1 MRIGVIGASGFI
13 GSHFCRLAQGSGH
26 EVIAYTR
33 RQGVFHPFATE
44 TLHQSSSEPGTLPE
58 TRLDAMVHLAGES
71 VFGLWTQNKRDRI
84 LRSRSDL
91 TRRIVESM
99 ATWSPQNRPAAFI
112 CASGVGFYGSRGDEV
127 LDEGSSRGDGFLAE
141 VCLAWEEAARTAN
154 QAFGA
159 RVVSLRTGLVLGSD
173 GGALPLMKLAFK
185 LGLGGRL
192 GSGSQWTPWIHIAD
206 EAALILWAVEQ
217 DAVHGPLNL
226 SAPHPVTNA
235 EFTRVLARAVHR
247 PAVLPAPAFA
257 LRLVLRDMAD
267 EMLLV
272 SQRAVPRAAVDRG
285 FTFAHSTL
293 DSALQDL
300 LG

>member
-13 GSHFCRLAQGSGH
+13 GSHFCQLAQGRGH
-26 EVIAYTR
+26 EIIAYTR
-33 RQGVFHPFATE
+33 RQGSFAPCATE
-44 TLHQSSSEPGTLPE
+44 TLYQSPEQPGALPE
-58 TRLDAMVHLAGES
+58 TKLDAVVHLAGES
-71 VFGLWTQNKRDRI
+71 VFGLWTRNKRDRI

-91 TRRIVESM
+91 TRRIVDGI
-99 ATWSPQNRPAAFI
+99 AAWSPENRPAAFI
-112 CASGVGFYGSRGDEV
+112 CASGVGFYGDRGDEV

-141 VCLAWEEAARTAN
+141 VCLAWEEAARTAH

-159 RVVSLRTGLVLGSD
+159 RVVSLRTGLVLGPD

-192 GSGSQWTPWIHIAD
+192 GSGAQWMPWIHIHD

-217 DAVHGPLNL
+217 ESVHGPLNL
-226 SAPHPVTNA
+226 SAPNPVTNA
-235 EFTRVLARAVHR
+235 EFTRALAQAVHR
-247 PAVLPAPAFA
+247 PAIFPAPAFA

-267 EMLLV
+267 EMLLA
-272 SQRAVPRAAVDRG
+272 SQRAIPRAAVDQG
-285 FTFAHSTL
+285 FAFAHSTL
-293 DSALQDL
+293 DSALQNL